1 MNQVKMT
8 LAAVVAASMMT
19 GFATQAAATTG
30 QDQSQSLTQ
39 TVEVECETGAYGQTS
54 TCRAKGEQE
63 GEQEQSQQIVY
74 RNGRVLGKYHVPEDT
89 GLDTTTT
96 AAAVMSIVSGAGA
109 FVMKQ
114 KLG

>member
-8 LAAVVAASMMT
+8 IAAVAAVTMMA
-19 GFATQAAATTG
+19 GFASQATATTA
-30 QDQSQSLTQ
+30 QEQSQNLTQ

-63 GEQEQSQQIVY
+63 GTQEQSQEIVY

-89 GLDTTTT
+89 GLDLTTTVT
-96 AAAVMSIVSGAGA
+96 AVSAMFSGVGALILRR
-109 FVMKQ
+109 
-114 KLG
+114 KLS